1 MYIHICICIYVY
13 RNAYTN
19 IHINL
24 CVYIYLYIQ
33 IYTYIY
39 ICKYTHIY
47 IYLYVYTH
55 IQVYR
60 HMYVF
65 TYTHTLQC
73 RQQSRWLKT
82 TAAGDWADAHS
93 QKSALQSLCIVN
105 LVARRLLRI
114 SCLLF
119 KYIYTHIFTCIYK
132 FYKKQTDL
140 ILILKTQLYWRSIQ
154 SIQ

>member
-1 MYIHICICIYVY
+1 MYIYICICIYIY
-13 RNAYTN
+13 RYAYAN
-19 IHINL
+19 IHINI
-24 CVYIYLYIQ
+24 CVYIYLYIYKYIHMY
-33 IYTYIY
+33 IYTYVY
-39 ICKYTHIY
+39 IFICYTHIY
-47 IYLYVYTH
+47 VY
-55 IQVYR
+55 ICVYI
-60 HMYVF
+60 F

-82 TAAGDWADAHS
+82 IAAGDWTDAHS
-93 QKSALQSLCIVN
+93 QKSALQSLYIVN

-132 FYKKQTDL
+132 FYQMQTDL
-140 ILILKTQLYWRSIQ
+140 ILMLKTQLYWRSIQ

>member
-1 MYIHICICIYVY
+1 VY

-82 TAAGDWADAHS
+82 TAAGDWTDAHS